1 MWACSCSVPRE
12 PEDRESPGEPPSG
25 SDEGPILVGWRE
37 WVALPAFGIG
47 AIKAKADTGARTCA
61 MHAESLQRH
70 NVAGTPMIGFRVFP
84 FRGDRVT
91 SVSVEA
97 VLVGE
102 RLVRSSDGD
111 AQMRP
116 IVRTTLEI
124 AGLER
129 EIELSL
135 ARRDLMGFRMLLGRV
150 ALGGMLVDPTRSYVW
165 GSYEP
170 PVPFRPSNLPPPL
183 RE

>member
-1 MWACSCSVPRE
+1 VPRD
-12 PEDRESPGEPPSG
+12 PEQRESPIEPASH

-61 MHAESLQRH
+61 MHAEALQRH
-70 NVAGTPMIGFRVFP
+70 SVSGTPMVGFRVFP
-84 FRGDRVT
+84 FRGDRLT
-91 SVSVEA
+91 SVVVEA
-97 VLVGE
+97 ALVDE

-116 IVRTTLEI
+116 IVETTLEI
-124 AGLER
+124 AGLQL
-129 EIELSL
+129 EIEISL
-135 ARRDLMGFRMLLGRV
+135 ARRDLMGFRMLLGRA
-150 ALGGMLVDPTRSYVW
+150 ALSGMLVDPMRSYVW
-165 GSYEP
+165 GGYDP

-183 RE
+183 RK

>member
-1 MWACSCSVPRE
+1 VSRD
-12 PEDRESPGEPPSG
+12 PEQRESPIEPASH

-61 MHAESLQRH
+61 MHAEALQRH
-70 NVAGTPMIGFRVFP
+70 SVSGTPMVGFRVFP

-91 SVSVEA
+91 SVVVEA
-97 VLVGE
+97 ALVDE

-116 IVRTTLEI
+116 IVETTLEI
-124 AGLER
+124 AGLQR
-129 EIELSL
+129 EIEISL
-135 ARRDLMGFRMLLGRV
+135 ARRDLMGFRMLLGRA
-150 ALGGMLVDPTRSYVW
+150 ALSGMLVDPMRSYVW
-165 GSYEP
+165 GGYDP

-183 RE
+183 RK